1 MQVVWNAKNQPIGP
15 NGKQLQ
21 TFIGARARQDI
32 PITIKSWTVNKKKKD
47 DPYKKL
53 KDELWHMIQVYI

>member
-15 NGKQLQ
+15 NGKELQ
-21 TFIGARARQDI
+21 SFIGARARQDI
-32 PITIKSWTVNKKKKD
+32 PITIKSWKIKKEKE

-53 KDELWHMIQVYI
+53 KDELWQMIQVYI